1 MLELILYQVLIHIH
15 SFKTRKSNFRTS
27 NCQIGSLQPYNSS
40 LILLESSTQKFSGQS
55 FYLIRSSTSFRYF
68 FLELRTVSISL
79 SKGTESSAA
88 QAFARLGMKAQLV
101 KHG

>member
-1 MLELILYQVLIHIH
+1 MLGLILYQVLIRIH
-15 SFKTRKSNFRTS
+15 SFKTPKSNFRTS

-40 LILLESSTQKFSGQS
+40 LILLKSATQKFSGQS
-55 FYLIRSSTSFRYF
+55 FYLIRRRRALDIFSGTQDRNHYP
-68 FLELRTVSISL
+68 
-79 SKGTESSAA
+79 SKGTELSAA